1 MMDFIEELE
10 DLPDGSLDITCHV
23 LSEDS
28 SQVLEDYFVERLASC
43 YISQEKLQERSELTG
58 LPLSELIANKIPD
71 KGSVMSGDFGE
82 IFTLYFLDSQY
93 EDDLELIKKWRYK
106 QDRKKAAPHSD
117 VVLFGIKDLHNPSE
131 DDFVICAESKQ
142 KATSSKFD
150 PITSAISG
158 YKVDSTSR
166 LAKTLVWLK
175 EKAIDEENKDNIDLT
190 SRFADKLDINYSKLY
205 KAVAVV
211 DRDLLDDEITKD
223 IDLPDKNDEFEV
235 IVIGIDDLKCRY
247 ESVFKRAC
255 SEADL

>member
-1 MMDFIEELE
+1 MDFIEELKE
-10 DLPDGSLDITCHV
+10 RPEGCLDVTCHV
-23 LSEDS
+23 LSGNS
-28 SQVLEDYFVERLASC
+28 AKLLEGYLVDRLASC
-43 YISQEKLQERSELTG
+43 YISQEKLQERANQTG
-58 LPLSELIANKIPD
+58 LAYSELIANKIPD

-82 IFTLYFLDSQY
+82 IFTLYFLDSRY
-93 EDDLELIKKWRYK
+93 EEDLKLIKKWRFK

-117 VVLFGIKDLHNPSE
+117 VVLFGIEDLNNPSE

-142 KATSSKFD
+142 KATPSKFD

-158 YKVDSTSR
+158 YVSDRTGR

-175 EKAIDEENKDNIDLT
+175 EKAIDEGNQDDIALA
-190 SRFADKLDINYSKLY
+190 SRFADVLNITYSKLY

-223 IDLPDKNDEFEV
+223 IDLPGRTDEFEV
-235 IVIGIDDLKCRY
+235 IVIGIDDLKNLY
-247 ESVFKRAC
+247 ESVFERAC